1 MQLNFDEML
10 ERITSFL
17 KAEVKTETVV
27 GEPFQL
33 GEFTCIPVIRTGM
46 GFGGGEGEA
55 VKQGHGE
62 GIGAGLGIEPIGFL
76 AAHKDQISFIST
88 KSNKGLAAAF
98 EQVPDLISKYMDM
111 NKKEKE
117 PAVV

>member
-1 MQLNFDEML
+1 MQMNFDQML

-17 KAEVKTETVV
+17 KSEVKTETVV

-55 VKQGHGE
+55 EKQGHGE

-76 AAHKDQISFIST
+76 AAHKDEITFVST

-98 EQVPDLISKYMDM
+98 EKVPDLLNKYMEM

-117 PAVV
+117 PAAV